1 MMKRFISGALF
12 IAVCA
17 ACMSLPTA
25 ARGPIVRLQ
34 IKNTT
39 HDAWVWVTP
48 RANGRNQSAWC
59 VNPGQTSVRDYNTW
73 VYEALVEVT
82 AKSGCLHPR
91 YMIRTIGL
99 PGKDVNPKRPVIEIS
114 GSGGKYN
121 IRNWNGS

>member
-1 MMKRFISGALF
+1 MKRFIFGALF

-17 ACMSLPTA
+17 ACVSLPTA

-34 IKNTT
+34 IENTT
-39 HDAWVWVTP
+39 RDAWVWVTP
-48 RANGRNQSAWC
+48 RANGKNQGAWC

-99 PGKDVNPKRPVIEIS
+99 PGKNVNPKRPFIQIT